1 MTRQV
6 RIVVTDSTQ
15 LTEKII
21 GYFKQFGFELI
32 SNQNGFLKF
41 RQSSTLLDAWK
52 ANPLKWGSEI
62 SVSISNNNILAD
74 FCIDPDA
81 QMNTREEKAVWQTFI
96 ENFQS
101 YLTVGTTNYSKL
113 NSKITESKRSR
124 IICIGWAVFGALFGG
139 SLSFVYTSLT
149 HTTSTL
155 TIFLI
160 PVVASIF
167 LAWRI
172 KYLRTNN
179 AI

>member
-1 MTRQV
+1 MKRQV

-21 GYFKQFGFELI
+21 GYFIQFGFKLI
-32 SNQNGFLKF
+32 SNQNGSLKF

-52 ANPLKWGSEI
+52 ANPLKWGSDI

-74 FCIDPDA
+74 FCVDTAA
-81 QMNTREEKAVWQTFI
+81 QMNTKEEKAVWQTFI

-149 HTTSTL
+149 DTTPTL
-155 TIFLI
+155 SIFLI
-160 PVVASIF
+160 PRVASIF

-172 KYLRTNN
+172 KYIKTNN
-179 AI
+179 AL